1 MTPVTPSAP
10 APHYASPTRPV
21 PAADAAGRVVEV
33 KPGDTL
39 YGIARRHGLK
49 VEQLMDANSLSSTN
63 IQVGQKL
70 TLP

>member
-1 MTPVTPSAP
+1 M
-10 APHYASPTRPV
+10 
-21 PAADAAGRVVEV
+21 PAADTAGRVVEV

-39 YGIARRHGLK
+39 YSIARRHSLK